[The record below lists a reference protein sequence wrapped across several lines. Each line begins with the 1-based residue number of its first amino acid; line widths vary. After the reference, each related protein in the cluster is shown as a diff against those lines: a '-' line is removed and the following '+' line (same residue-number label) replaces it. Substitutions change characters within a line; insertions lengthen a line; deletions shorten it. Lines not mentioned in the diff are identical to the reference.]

1 MFGWHLCG
9 LTSGSLI
16 IGDQN
21 DIFFLNHSSLFK
33 ICKMI
38 HHFFSLFDSNKIPDI
53 YSYIPCTNFKSKK
66 ISASKINLTQENLIT
81 VGLTWQDILYLTHDV
96 PLCIASERVAT
107 FCSPVTISNNQSFM
121 LPRAELWMRR
131 SCSHFTL
138 NKTCLRRARSQ
149 GFSLF
154 TPPLFIYF
162 LK

>member
-16 IGDQN
+16 IGYQN

-81 VGLTWQDILYLTHDV
+81 VGLTRQDILYLTHDV
-96 PLCIASERVAT
+96 PLCIASEQVAT

-121 LPRAELWMRR
+121 LPEPNCGCEGHAPTLLSTKLACGELGPKG
-131 SCSHFTL
+131 FL
-138 NKTCLRRARSQ
+138 CLLPLY
-149 GFSLF
+149 LF
-154 TPPLFIYF
+154 TF
-162 LK
+162 